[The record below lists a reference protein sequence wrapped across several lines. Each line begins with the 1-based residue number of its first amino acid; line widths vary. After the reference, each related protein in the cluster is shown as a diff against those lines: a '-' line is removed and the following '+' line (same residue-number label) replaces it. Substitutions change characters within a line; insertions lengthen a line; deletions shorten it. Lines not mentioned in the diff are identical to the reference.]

1 MSKLLINEHPLMVL
15 PSLAKAIGLNEAIVL
30 QQVHYLLTI
39 SSNERDG
46 FAWVYNSF
54 PSWQAN
60 VFPFWPEVTIKRIF
74 KSLESTGLIVST
86 SKHNKLSIDRTK
98 WYRIDYQKLAMLED
112 FPSYQNDTMVVSN
125 CDDGRIKMTPSIVSN
140 CTDSSY
146 QNDTS
151 NNHKT
156 TTETTTKTTDIDNA
170 SDDACV
176 SAPAKAKRQNRK
188 ADAIALLVANGVSE
202 QIAND
207 FMAVRTGKRAGT
219 LTETAMNGIATQAA
233 KAGLT
238 VEQAV
243 TVCIDRNWVGFNADW
258 IKPTHTRVNKTD
270 SSWLLLKSRKEAV
283 VAWDEAKREALVT
296 RRNHE
301 SADWKEP
308 QWMPVPDVNL
318 LNQIRQHFVE
328 AA

>member
-1 MSKLLINEHPLMVL
+1 MSKLLINERPLVVL
-15 PSLAKAIGLNEAIVL
+15 PSLAKALGTDEAIIL
-30 QQVHYLLTI
+30 QQIHFLCDF
-39 SSNERDG
+39 SKNERDG
-46 FAWVYNSF
+46 FKWVYNTLAQWHGEHFWYIHERTMRRAFANLEKAGVLVSSSSF
-54 PSWQAN
+54 
-60 VFPFWPEVTIKRIF
+60 
-74 KSLESTGLIVST
+74 
-86 SKHNKLSIDRTK
+86 NKMKMDRTK
-98 WYRIDYQKLAMLED
+98 WYRVDYDALAKLTNS
-112 FPSYQNDTMVVSN
+112 PCGQNDHMDRPN
-125 CDDGRIKMTPSIVSN
+125 CPNVEDKMTESN
-140 CTDSSY
+140 RTDWPHCSG
-146 QNDTS
+146 QNDLS

-156 TTETTTKTTDIDNA
+156 TQETTTKTTTIDNA
-170 SDDACV
+170 SADASV
-176 SAPAKAKRQNRK
+176 SAPVKAKRQNRK
-188 ADAIALLVANGVSE
+188 ADAIALLVSNGVSE

-207 FMAVRTGKRAGT
+207 FMAVRTSKRAGT

-243 TVCIDRNWVGFNADW
+243 TICIDRNWVGFNADW

>member
-1 MSKLLINEHPLMVL
+1 MAIIR
-15 PSLAKAIGLNEAIVL
+15 AKK
-30 QQVHYLLTI
+30 
-39 SSNERDG
+39 D
-46 FAWVYNSF
+46 
-54 PSWQAN
+54 
-60 VFPFWPEVTIKRIF
+60 
-74 KSLESTGLIVST
+74 
-86 SKHNKLSIDRTK
+86 
-98 WYRIDYQKLAMLED
+98 
-112 FPSYQNDTMVVSN
+112 
-125 CDDGRIKMTPSIVSN
+125 
-140 CTDSSY
+140 
-146 QNDTS
+146 
-151 NNHKT
+151 NNFT
-156 TTETTTKTTDIDNA
+156 VIDNA
-170 SDDACV
+170 VFQRHQLSFQAMGLLGYVLSKPDNWTVHVNELVDATKNTSKEVGEKVVYAIINELIAKGFV
-176 SAPAKAKRQNRK
+176 SRKKHQNGKVDYTFYDKPEFANIPNGKQQNPQTAISADSRKPNLPNGDALVNTDYLIRTEEEKVSTEINASADASVYAPVKAKRQNRK
-188 ADAIALLVANGVSE
+188 AEAIALLVANGVSE

>member
-1 MSKLLINEHPLMVL
+1 
-15 PSLAKAIGLNEAIVL
+15 
-30 QQVHYLLTI
+30 
-39 SSNERDG
+39 
-46 FAWVYNSF
+46 
-54 PSWQAN
+54 
-60 VFPFWPEVTIKRIF
+60 
-74 KSLESTGLIVST
+74 
-86 SKHNKLSIDRTK
+86 
-98 WYRIDYQKLAMLED
+98 
-112 FPSYQNDTMVVSN
+112 
-125 CDDGRIKMTPSIVSN
+125 
-140 CTDSSY
+140 
-146 QNDTS
+146 
-151 NNHKT
+151 
-156 TTETTTKTTDIDNA
+156 
-170 SDDACV
+170 
-176 SAPAKAKRQNRK
+176 
-188 ADAIALLVANGVSE
+188 
-202 QIAND
+202 
-207 FMAVRTGKRAGT
+207 
-219 LTETAMNGIATQAA
+219 MNGIATQAA

>member
-1 MSKLLINEHPLMVL
+1 MVL

-46 FAWVYNSF
+46 CMWVYNSIPAWHRDYF
-54 PSWQAN
+54 YFLSFRSVERA
-60 VFPFWPEVTIKRIF
+60 FS
-74 KSLESTGLIVST
+74 SLEKLGLLVST
-86 SKHNKLSIDRTK
+86 SQYNKMAIDRTK
-98 WYRIDYQKLAMLED
+98 WYRINYDGLEKVSAD
-112 FPSYQNDTMVVSN
+112 AYRQNGGMVTPN
-125 CDDGRIKMTPSIVSN
+125 CGDGHAKMADSIPPN
-140 CTDSSY
+140 CGDGY
-146 QNDTS
+146 RQNSGS
-151 NNHKT
+151 NNHET

-170 SDDACV
+170 SADASV
-176 SAPAKAKRQNRK
+176 YAPVKAKKQNRK
-188 ADAIALLVANGVSE
+188 AEAIALLVANGVSE

-207 FMAVRTGKRAGT
+207 FMAVRTSKRAGT

-318 LNQIRQHFVE
+318 LNQIRQHFAE

>member
-1 MSKLLINEHPLMVL
+1 MAIIRQKRQSHFTVINNQVFQREHLSFEAMGLLGYLLSKPDNWQVSPAE
-15 PSLAKAIGLNEAIVL
+15 LANVTQGTRKHSRSNAIYAVLNEL
-30 QQVHYLLTI
+30 
-39 SSNERDG
+39 
-46 FAWVYNSF
+46 
-54 PSWQAN
+54 
-60 VFPFWPEVTIKRIF
+60 VTVGYVSRNRK
-74 KSLESTGLIVST
+74 STGHVDYLVFDEPHHENPNEENPKEDKPHQENPHQDYPTQVNNKTSTRTEEKKVST
-86 SKHNKLSIDRTK
+86 EI
-98 WYRIDYQKLAMLED
+98 
-112 FPSYQNDTMVVSN
+112 
-125 CDDGRIKMTPSIVSN
+125 
-140 CTDSSY
+140 
-146 QNDTS
+146 
-151 NNHKT
+151 
-156 TTETTTKTTDIDNA
+156 NA
-170 SDDACV
+170 SADACV

>member
-1 MSKLLINEHPLMVL
+1 MAIIR
-15 PSLAKAIGLNEAIVL
+15 AKK
-30 QQVHYLLTI
+30 
-39 SSNERDG
+39 D
-46 FAWVYNSF
+46 
-54 PSWQAN
+54 
-60 VFPFWPEVTIKRIF
+60 
-74 KSLESTGLIVST
+74 
-86 SKHNKLSIDRTK
+86 
-98 WYRIDYQKLAMLED
+98 
-112 FPSYQNDTMVVSN
+112 
-125 CDDGRIKMTPSIVSN
+125 
-140 CTDSSY
+140 
-146 QNDTS
+146 
-151 NNHKT
+151 NNFT
-156 TTETTTKTTDIDNA
+156 VIDNA
-170 SDDACV
+170 VFQRHQLSFQAMGLLGYVLSKPDNWTVHVNELVDATKNTSKEVGEKVVYAIINELIAKGFVSRKKHQNGKVDYTFYDKPEFANIPNGKQQNPQTAISADSRKPNLPNGDALVNTDYLIRTEEKKVSTEINASADASV
-176 SAPAKAKRQNRK
+176 SAPVKAKRQNRK

-219 LTETAMNGIATQAA
+219 LTETAMNGIAIQAA

-243 TVCIDRNWVGFNADW
+243 TICIDRNWVGFNADW
-258 IKPTHTRVNKTD
+258 IKPTNTRVNKTD